1 MAKIELKYVS
11 KLYDNE
17 NYGLN
22 DFSVSI
28 ESGTFVTVLGN
39 SGSGKSTLLKL
50 IAGLLKP
57 DAGEIYIDDQLVNN
71 VPPQKRDIAMMFQEY
86 VLYPHYNVYD
96 NIAAYLRFIKTDE
109 ETPKRY
115 SVTHFDFDKTYDY
128 LVKVKDKMREQSTIQ
143 NQDRVLSIAKLQ
155 IKQGKSATPYAI

>member
-28 ESGTFVTVLGN
+28 ESGTFVTVLGS

-57 DAGEIYIDDQLVNN
+57 DAGEIYIDDKLVNN
-71 VPPQKRDIAMMFQEY
+71 IAPQKRDIAIMFQ
-86 VLYPHYNVYD
+86 
-96 NIAAYLRFIKTDE
+96 
-109 ETPKRY
+109 
-115 SVTHFDFDKTYDY
+115 
-128 LVKVKDKMREQSTIQ
+128 
-143 NQDRVLSIAKLQ
+143 
-155 IKQGKSATPYAI
+155 

>member
-28 ESGTFVTVLGN
+28 ESGTFVTVLGS

-86 VLYPHYNVYD
+86 VLYPHYNV
-96 NIAAYLRFIKTDE
+96 L
-109 ETPKRY
+109 
-115 SVTHFDFDKTYDY
+115 
-128 LVKVKDKMREQSTIQ
+128 
-143 NQDRVLSIAKLQ
+143 LQ
-155 IKQGKSATPYAI
+155 I

>member
-86 VLYPHYNVYD
+86 VLYPH
-96 NIAAYLRFIKTDE
+96 
-109 ETPKRY
+109 
-115 SVTHFDFDKTYDY
+115 
-128 LVKVKDKMREQSTIQ
+128 
-143 NQDRVLSIAKLQ
+143 
-155 IKQGKSATPYAI
+155 

>member
-17 NYGLN
+17 NYGLY

-86 VLYPHYNVYD
+86 VLYPNYYVYD

-109 ETPKRY
+109 EIIRQKVLEV
-115 SVTHFDFDKTYDY
+115 SKLFDIEDI
-128 LVKVKDKMREQSTIQ
+128 LNRKVKEISGGQMQ
-143 NQDRVLSIAKLQ
+143 RVA
-155 IKQGKSATPYAI
+155 